1 MKRYTMGAV
10 KDKFKDKADASGAE
24 IKNLLKEHGN
34 KKIGEV
40 TLSQAYQGMRGIT
53 GLVTETSLLDAQE
66 GIRFRGYSI
75 PELQEKLPKAPG
87 GGEPLPEGLFYLML
101 LNELPTEEDVN
112 DITSV
117 WQRRSHV
124 PNHVFATIDALPVSA
139 HPMTMFVTGVMALQ
153 TESNFARA
161 YGNGIN
167 KKDYWDPVYDDT
179 MDLIGR
185 LPRIAAY
192 IYRRKYKNSEHIQPN
207 GLLDWA
213 GNLAH
218 MMGYEDESF
227 KELMRLYMTIH
238 ADHEGGNVSA
248 HTTHLVGS
256 ALSDPF
262 LSYAAGMNGLAG
274 PLHGLANQEVIKWI
288 FEMQEQIGTD
298 EPSKEQIADYVQKTL
313 SSGKVVP
320 GYGHAVLR
328 KTDPRFTAQMEF
340 GKKHMPDDKLVNTV
354 WKVYETV
361 PPILQSLGK
370 VKNPWPNV
378 DAHSGALLV
387 HYGLVEYEFYTVLFA
402 VSRALGVL
410 ASLCWDRALSF
421 PIERPKSVTTESVK
435 AWLEGKEEIWE

>member
-1 MKRYTMGAV
+1 MGII
-10 KDKFKDKADASGAE
+10 KDRFKAKTEKVNTE
-24 IKNLLKEHGN
+24 IKDLLKEHGT
-34 KKIGEV
+34 KVIGEV
-40 TLSQAYQGMRGIT
+40 QLSQVYQGMRGMT
-53 GLVTETSLLDAQE
+53 GLVTETSLLDAKE

-75 PELQEKLPKAPG
+75 PELQQKLPKAEG
-87 GGEPLPEGLFYLML
+87 GSEPLPEALFYLML
-101 LNELPTEEDVN
+101 IGELPTEDDVQH
-112 DITSV
+112 ITNV

-124 PNHVFATIDALPVSA
+124 PTHVFHTIDALPLST

-153 TESNFARA
+153 TESNFSKEYAK
-161 YGNGIN
+161 GLN
-167 KKDYWDPVYDDT
+167 KKDYWSPMYDDA
-179 MDLIGR
+179 MDLIAR

-192 IYRRKYKNSEHIQPN
+192 VYRRKYKYGEHIQPN

-218 MMGYEDESF
+218 MMGYENESF

-256 ALSDPF
+256 ALSDPY

-288 FEMQEQIGTD
+288 FEMQEKLGTD
-298 EPSKEQIADYVQKTL
+298 SPTKDQIAQYVKDTL
-313 SSGKVVP
+313 AGGKVVP

-340 GKKHMPDDKLVNTV
+340 GKKHLPDDKLVNTV
-354 WKVYETV
+354 WAIYETV
-361 PPILQSLGK
+361 PPILQSMGK
-370 VKNPWPNV
+370 IKNPWPNV

-410 ASLCWDRALSF
+410 SSLCWDRALGY
-421 PIERPKSVTTESVK
+421 PLERPKSITTDQVK
-435 AWLEGKEEIWE
+435 KWLKGEDEIWGE